1 MHLSAGDEGAM
12 VVPAS
17 AEVVES
23 VSVWVVVVG
32 PVGGV
37 VAVPSVVEVSVP
49 PSLRISLGLTL
60 LNLDFLSSGSWGN
73 NASKGAGDSDSH
85 VVLAAGGG
93 GVDQGD
99 VVGHGGGGVG
109 DVGDLGDGVGVGVG
123 QGVGV
128 GIGPSSIDQRDH
140 GLGCLG
146 LLGITLLHGLLLS
159 LDSWDIGGVVGSP
172 WGGVGRVGPGVAI
185 GQGHDL
191 LLSILSGLLSS
202 LDDREAVV
210 GIGPSSVVVGGVV
223 VATVQQVG
231 IGFGLGL

>member
-1 MHLSAGDEGAM
+1 MGA
-12 VVPAS
+12 
-17 AEVVES
+17 
-23 VSVWVVVVG
+23 W
-32 PVGGV
+32 
-37 VAVPSVVEVSVP
+37 
-49 PSLRISLGLTL
+49 
-60 LNLDFLSSGSWGN
+60 
-73 NASKGAGDSDSH
+73 DSDSH
-85 VVLAAGGG
+85 VVLA
-93 GVDQGD
+93 D
-99 VVGHGGGGVG
+99 GGGGVG

-159 LDSWDIGGVVGSP
+159 LDSWDVGGVVGVVVGSP

-202 LDDREAVV
+202 LDNREAVV

-231 IGFGLGL
+231 ISLGLSVGGGEHS